1 MKRLYQAG
9 WLPNYH
15 GGWAM
20 ISLPPLLG
28 IYHSGFVPTH
38 LIFLLAWWA
47 AYFLFFALIGFLR
60 HGFAQRY
67 RSALMTY
74 GGLTLTATLIL
85 LIFRQKLIIWFMPLF
100 LLTLLTL
107 WQAKIGKERSLLSG
121 IATVLLAS
129 LMLPIAYQVKN
140 NDLPTHIIWLTVIIF
155 LYFAGTVFYIKTN
168 IRERKSLKYFY
179 FSITFH
185 AIALMIVS
193 VYQQSNYFLM
203 IVWILLLFR
212 SILIPYLIKIGKNIA
227 VKTIGILEILFSILL
242 FLSLL

>member
-1 MKRLYQAG
+1 MGK
-9 WLPNYH
+9 
-15 GGWAM
+15 
-20 ISLPPLLG
+20 S
-28 IYHSGFVPTH
+28 
-38 LIFLLAWWA
+38 
-47 AYFLFFALIGFLR
+47 
-60 HGFAQRY
+60 
-67 RSALMTY
+67 
-74 GGLTLTATLIL
+74 
-85 LIFRQKLIIWFMPLF
+85 LF

-140 NDLPTHIIWLTVIIF
+140 NDLPTHIIWLTVIVF
-155 LYFAGTVFYIKTN
+155 LYFAGTVLYIKTN

-179 FSITFH
+179 FSMSFH

-212 SILIPYLIKIGKNIA
+212 SIFIPYLIKIGKNIA

-242 FLSLL
+242 FISLL